1 MGRLRSTP
9 RWKSSRFRLIV
20 ALALGLAALVGVT
33 APAASAQ
40 SGPAHASTT
49 HPGAA
54 AWQRYVVA
62 PKSRDVRPVKILSS
76 TGDVTNPD
84 GLLGHG
90 VTTLTATPP
99 PVWPTGTSATASSY
113 HTPNDGD
120 NGQPTTYVPDNAIDG
135 NTEHVLERREP
146 RHLPGVAADHVA
158 APVSLPG
165 ITVLSNSDGVP
176 VDYTVA
182 TWNGT
187 AWVTQATVTGNTA
200 IERAVPFPATVT
212 TTQVRSP

>member
-1 MGRLRSTP
+1 MGRLRSGR
-9 RWKSSRFRLIV
+9 RWSASRFRLTV

-40 SGPAHASTT
+40 SGPAHAGT
-49 HPGAA
+49 A

-62 PKSRDVRPVKILSS
+62 PKSRDVKPVTVLSS
-76 TGDVTNPD
+76 TGDVTNPN

-90 VTTLTATPP
+90 VTTLTATAPP
-99 PVWPTGTSATASSY
+99 TWPTGTSATASSY

-135 NTEHVLERREP
+135 NTQTFWNDANPDTYPAWLQITSP
-146 RHLPGVAADHVA
+146 SA
-158 APVSLPG
+158 VSLPG

-187 AWVTQATVTGNTA
+187 AWVT
-200 IERAVPFPATVT
+200 
-212 TTQVRSP
+212 